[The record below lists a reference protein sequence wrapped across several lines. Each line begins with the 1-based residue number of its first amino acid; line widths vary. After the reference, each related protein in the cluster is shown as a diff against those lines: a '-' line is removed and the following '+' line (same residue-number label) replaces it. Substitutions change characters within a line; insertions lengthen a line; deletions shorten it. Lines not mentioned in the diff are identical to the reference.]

1 MHSRKGT
8 GRHRR
13 LNAGTRGLER
23 PEAYQR
29 VRKGAEIAGR
39 CWNTVFEGVQ
49 GNSKR
54 YRMDFRI
61 DLRGRTLERG
71 RYVILFRMFESFFSP
86 CHRTLCFKGIGVQMA
101 DEVLSL

>member
-13 LNAGTRGLER
+13 LNAGTRRSER

-29 VRKGAEIAGR
+29 VRKGVGIAGR
-39 CWNTVFEGVQ
+39 CWNTVFKGER

-54 YRMDFRI
+54 YRMD
-61 DLRGRTLERG
+61 LRGRIIARWSI
-71 RYVILFRMFESFFSP
+71 VILFSMFGSFFEW
-86 CHRTLCFKGIGVQMA
+86 L
-101 DEVLSL
+101 